1 MAKYQLRVVR
11 DNYFRWWYVEVF
23 LKYVFT
29 NTVLF
34 LFSTSRIQWT
44 HHSVFEQRSDAALV
58 QGARWNA
65 HTIDSSASAHHSG
78 GCVLAHYLRMLQPQ
92 VGLINHSISP
102 LMSLRL
108 PAAQIYFV
116 ALLTTILISP
126 TLFFHYLDIDSV
138 ILNMTNTMT
147 NHQWYHCISFVFI
160 AATSQGGIRMHLFK
174 KFEHHCYYFIAQFQ
188 IINTGVD
195 QARWE
200 ERHVS
205 P

>member
-1 MAKYQLRVVR
+1 MFSIIQ
-11 DNYFRWWYVEVF
+11 FFSF
-23 LKYVFT
+23 L
-29 NTVLF
+29 
-34 LFSTSRIQWT
+34 STSRIQWT
-44 HHSVFEQRSDAALV
+44 HHCVFEQRSDAALV
-58 QGARWNA
+58 QGACWNA

-126 TLFFHYLDIDSV
+126 TLFFHHLDIDSV
-138 ILNMTNTMT
+138 
-147 NHQWYHCISFVFI
+147 QWYQIWQRQSQNNRDKDITTLTFDSLLPHHKVVSASTYSRSLSTTTAIASLSFKCLI
-160 AATSQGGIRMHLFK
+160 
-174 KFEHHCYYFIAQFQ
+174 
-188 IINTGVD
+188 
-195 QARWE
+195 QAWTKLE

-205 P
+205 S